1 MLRRLLEFVA
11 VVSSRHYRLVL
22 AVTAILV
29 ALSGLAVTRLRF
41 DTDILNLLPKKDPVV
56 HQFIAATKRFGGV
69 DYLLVAVRIPEQ
81 AIPEPYEM
89 LADRLGARLE
99 KLPELKK
106 VDYRIGDPGEI
117 LETVFPKA
125 VLFLDGEGL
134 DRLAARLSKE
144 GLAERLGAVARMLQS
159 PQGVALKELVKL
171 DPFGLA
177 EIFLGRIEAA
187 RGNLAVDWTSGYY
200 LSRDH
205 RMLLILA
212 SPAKPPQDTEFDVRL
227 VAAVER
233 EVAAVRGEW
242 AEIAGNDSP
251 SPVIELGGTYL
262 TALDDYRQIRR
273 DVVLNVLSSAT
284 LVLLLFLLAFRRL
297 GPLLYAIIPIA
308 CGLLFTFA
316 FSALVFGRVAS
327 TTSGTAALLIG
338 LAIDFVIVTY
348 GRFVEERRRG
358 VPLEPA
364 LVITAVGAGRGVFFG
379 AVTTVATF
387 YAFVVT
393 EFEGLRQMGLLTG
406 TGILLC
412 GLAVAFL
419 LPALI
424 AWGEARHQ
432 RRATMPNLYLHS
444 FGTTGVMRAAMARPR
459 TALAVGLAV
468 TAALVY
474 PATRLEFEEG
484 MSSLRAAG
492 ANRGIE
498 LGKEIAQRFSSGFD
512 SMMLVGRG
520 ADLDAVY
527 AATER
532 AVAVAQELKNRGTI
546 LGFSALTSVVPSP
559 RRQEQAVA
567 WLAAGRA
574 SGLLDPA
581 RVEADFRAA
590 LAAEGM
596 RPEPFARG
604 LELFR
609 QAIAPTR
616 PTTPQEFAGGEAAT
630 RQILDR
636 YLQKTD
642 DGWMS
647 VVYLY
652 PPQNLWR
659 REAPPAAVELAAG
672 LGPDIYLTGPNVLN
686 AHMRN
691 RIKRDAVVSAVLG
704 FVLVVL
710 LLWIDFRRTSDVL
723 LALFPL
729 VVGIIWMLGGMGL
742 LGIKLN
748 FMNVFVTTMIIGIGV
763 DYGIHAVHRHREL
776 LGRPEEERRR
786 GTIETGKA
794 ILVAALSTVV
804 GFGSLATSGFP
815 GLRTTGYVATLGALS
830 TAWIAITILP
840 AVFTLREKRDEMPG
854 RNDGAESPAQPM
866 I

>member
-1 MLRRLLEFVA
+1 MLRRLLESTALFA
-11 VVSSRHYRLVL
+11 SRRYRWVL
-22 AVTAILV
+22 AVTAVLV
-29 ALSGLAVTRLRF
+29 VLSGLALTRLRF
-41 DTDILNLLPKKDPVV
+41 DTDILNLLPKNDPVV
-56 HQFIAATKRFGGV
+56 QQFVSATQRFGGV
-69 DYLLVAVRIPEQ
+69 DYLLVAIRIPEG

-89 LADRLGARLE
+89 LVDRLGARLE
-99 KLPELKK
+99 KLPEMKK
-106 VDYRIGDPGEI
+106 VDYRIGDPAEI

-125 VLFLDGEGL
+125 VLFLDAEGL
-134 DRLAARLSKE
+134 KRLEQRLTKT
-144 GLAERLGAVARMLQS
+144 GLEERVGAVARTLQS
-159 PQGVALKELVKL
+159 PQGVAWKEIVKL

-205 RMLLILA
+205 RMLLLLA
-212 SPAKPPQDTEFDVRL
+212 NPVKPPQDTDFDVQL

-233 EVAAVRGEW
+233 EVAAVRAEW
-242 AEIAGNDSP
+242 AEIAGDEAP

-273 DVVLNVLSSAT
+273 DVVVNVLSSTAF
-284 LVLLLFLLAFRRL
+284 VLLLFLLAFRRL
-297 GPLLYAIIPIA
+297 GPLLYAIVPIA

-316 FSALVFGRVAS
+316 LSALVFGSVAS

-338 LAIDFVIVTY
+338 LSIDFVIVTY

-364 LVITAVGAGRGVFFG
+364 LVITAVSTGRGVFFG
-379 AVTTVATF
+379 AATTVATF
-387 YAFVVT
+387 FAFVVT
-393 EFEGLRQMGLLTG
+393 EFQGLRQMGLLTG
-406 TGILLC
+406 LGILLC
-412 GLAVAFL
+412 GVSVAFL

-424 AWGEARHQ
+424 TWSEARHR

-444 FGTTGVMRAAMARPR
+444 FGTEGIMRAAMVHPR
-459 TALAVGLAV
+459 RALALGLVV
-468 TAALVY
+468 TAALAY
-474 PATRLEFEEG
+474 PATWLEFEEG
-484 MSSLRAAG
+484 MASLRAAG

-512 SMMLVGRG
+512 SMMLVARG
-520 ADLDAVY
+520 QDLDTVY

-532 AVAVAQELKNRGTI
+532 AVAAAQELKEGGTI

-559 RRQEQAVA
+559 KRQEQAVR
-567 WLAAGRA
+567 WLESGRA
-574 SGLLDPA
+574 SGLLEPN
-581 RVEADFRAA
+581 RIEADFGAA

-596 RPEPFARG
+596 RAAPFARG

-616 PTTPQEFAGGEAAT
+616 PTTPAEFAGDEEAT

-659 REAPPAAVELAAG
+659 REPPPAAVQLAAG
-672 LGPDIYLTGPNVLN
+672 LGPEIYLTGPNVLN
-686 AHMRN
+686 AHMRH
-691 RIKRDAVVSAVLG
+691 RIKRDAVLSAALG
-704 FVLVVL
+704 FGLVVL
-710 LLWIDFRRTSDVL
+710 LLWLDFRRLSDVL
-723 LALFPL
+723 LSLFPL

-763 DYGIHAVHRHREL
+763 DYGIHAVHRYREL
-776 LGRPEEERRR
+776 LGRPEQERRE
-786 GTIETGKA
+786 GTLETGKA

-815 GLRTTGYVATLGALS
+815 GLRTTGYVATLGALA

-840 AVFTLREKRDEMPG
+840 AVLTLREKRDEMAG
-854 RNDGAESPAQPM
+854 ENDGSENP
-866 I
+866 

>member
-1 MLRRLLEFVA
+1 MLRRLLESTA
-11 VVSSRHYRLVL
+11 LLASRHYRWVL
-22 AVTAILV
+22 AVTAVLV
-29 ALSGLAVTRLRF
+29 VLSGLALTRLRF
-41 DTDILNLLPKKDPVV
+41 DTDILNLLPKNDPVV
-56 HQFIAATKRFGGV
+56 QQFVSATKRFGGV
-69 DYLLVAVRIPEQ
+69 DYLLVAVRIPEG

-89 LADRLGARLE
+89 LTDRLGARLE
-99 KLPELKK
+99 KLPEMKK
-106 VDYRIGDPGEI
+106 VDYRIGDPAEI

-125 VLFLDGEGL
+125 VLFLDAEGL
-134 DRLAARLSKE
+134 TRLEQRLSKA
-144 GLAERLGAVARMLQS
+144 GLEERVGAVARTLQS
-159 PQGVALKELVKL
+159 PQGVAFKELVKL

-205 RMLLILA
+205 RLLLLLA
-212 SPAKPPQDTEFDVRL
+212 NPVKPPQDTEFDVHL

-233 EVAAVRGEW
+233 EVAAVRAEW
-242 AEIAGNDSP
+242 AEISDGAPD
-251 SPVIELGGTYL
+251 PVIELGGTYL

-273 DVVLNVLSSAT
+273 DVVVNVLSST
-284 LVLLLFLLAFRRL
+284 VCVLLLFLLAFRRL
-297 GPLLYAIIPIA
+297 GPLLYAIVPIA

-316 FSALVFGRVAS
+316 FSALVFGTVAS

-379 AVTTVATF
+379 AATTVATF
-387 YAFVVT
+387 FAFVVT
-393 EFEGLRQMGLLTG
+393 EFQGLRQMGLLTG

-412 GLAVAFL
+412 GISVAFL

-424 AWGEARHQ
+424 TWGEVRHR
-432 RRATMPNLYLHS
+432 RRATAPNLYLHS
-444 FGTTGVMRAAMARPR
+444 FGTEGVMRAAMAHPR
-459 TALAVGLAV
+459 RALALGLGV
-468 TAALVY
+468 TAALAY
-474 PATRLEFEEG
+474 PATWLEFEEG

-512 SMMLVGRG
+512 SMMLVARG
-520 ADLDAVY
+520 DSLDQVY

-532 AVAVAQELKNRGTI
+532 AVAVAQKLKDGGTV

-559 RRQEQAVA
+559 QRQEQAVQ

-574 SGLLDPA
+574 TGLLDSA
-581 RVEADFRAA
+581 RIETDFQAA
-590 LAAEGM
+590 LSAEGM
-596 RPEPFARG
+596 RSEPFRRG

-616 PTTPQEFAGGEAAT
+616 PTTPAEFAGDEAAT
-630 RQILDR
+630 RQILER

-659 REAPPAAVELAAG
+659 REAPPAALELAAG
-672 LGPDIYLTGPNVLN
+672 LGPDVYLTGPNVLN
-686 AHMRN
+686 AHMRQ

-704 FVLVVL
+704 FTLVVL
-710 LLWIDFRRTSDVL
+710 LLWLDFRRLSDVL

-729 VVGIIWMLGGMGL
+729 VVGIVWMLGGMGL

-776 LGRPEEERRR
+776 LGRPEKERRD

-815 GLRTTGYVATLGALS
+815 GLRTTGYVATLGALA
-830 TAWIAITILP
+830 TAWITITILP
-840 AVFTLREKRDEMPG
+840 AVFTLREKRDEMAG
-854 RNDGAESPAQPM
+854 ENDEPESP
-866 I
+866 

>member
-1 MLRRLLEFVA
+1 MIRRCLEAIA
-11 VVSSRHYRLVL
+11 VLSSRHYRTVL
-22 AVTAILV
+22 GVTAVLV
-29 ALSGLAVTRLRF
+29 VLSLFAVTRLRF
-41 DTDILNLLPKKDPVV
+41 DTDILNLLPPKDPVV
-56 HQFIAATKRFGGV
+56 QQFVSATKRFGGV
-69 DYLLVAVRIPEQ
+69 DYLLVAIRVPEGS
-81 AIPEPYEM
+81 IPEPYEM
-89 LADRLGARLE
+89 LTDRLGERLE

-106 VDYRIGDPGEI
+106 VDYRIGDPTEI

-125 VLFLDGEGL
+125 VLFLDAEGL

-144 GLAERLGAVARMLQS
+144 GLEERVGAVSRLLQS
-159 PQGVALKELVKL
+159 PQGVALKQLVKL

-212 SPAKPPQDTEFDVRL
+212 SPVKPPQDTDFDVQL

-233 EVAAVRGEW
+233 EVAAVRAEW
-242 AEIAGNDSP
+242 PEIAGAEAP
-251 SPVIELGGTYL
+251 EPVIELGGTYL

-273 DVVLNVLSSAT
+273 DIVLNVLSST
-284 LVLLLFLLAFRRL
+284 TFVLLLFLLAFRRL
-297 GPLLYAIIPIA
+297 GPLLYAIVPIA

-316 FSALVFGRVAS
+316 FTALVFGSVAS

-338 LAIDFVIVTY
+338 LAVDFVIVTY
-348 GRFVEERRRG
+348 GRYVEERRRG

-364 LVITAVGAGRGVFFG
+364 LVITAVSAGRGVFFG

-387 YAFVVT
+387 FAFLVT
-393 EFEGLRQMGLLTG
+393 EFKGLRQMGLLTG
-406 TGILLC
+406 TGILFCLI
-412 GLAVAFL
+412 AVAFL
-419 LPALI
+419 VPALI
-424 AWGEARHQ
+424 AWGEARHR

-444 FGTTGVMRAAMARPR
+444 FGTTGLMRLSMGHPRAALAIGLSL
-459 TALAVGLAV
+459 TALF
-468 TAALVY
+468 VY
-474 PATRLEFEEG
+474 PATQLEFEEG
-484 MSSLRAAG
+484 MASLRAAG

-512 SMMLVGRG
+512 SMMLVARG
-520 ADLDAVY
+520 TDLDAVY

-532 AVAVAQELKNRGTI
+532 AVAGAQELKERGTI

-559 RRQEQAVA
+559 LRQEQAVR
-567 WLAAGRA
+567 WLEAGRRG
-574 SGLLDPA
+574 GLLDPA

-590 LAAEGM
+590 LAVEGM
-596 RPEPFARG
+596 RAEPFARG
-604 LELFR
+604 LELFH

-616 PTTPQEFAGGEAAT
+616 PTTPQEFAGEEAAT
-630 RQILDR
+630 HQILDR
-636 YLQKTD
+636 YLQRTD
-642 DGWMS
+642 DGWIS

-659 REAPPAAVELAAG
+659 REPPPDAMAMAAS
-672 LGPDIYLTGPNVLN
+672 LGPDLYLTGPNVLN
-686 AHMRN
+686 AHMRG
-691 RIKRDAVVSAVLG
+691 RIKQDAVVSAVLG
-704 FVLVVL
+704 MVLVVV
-710 LLWIDFRRTSDVL
+710 LLWIDFRRLSDVL

-729 VVGIIWMLGGMGL
+729 LVGIVWMLGGMGL

-776 LGRPEEERRR
+776 AGRPEKERHD

-830 TAWIAITILP
+830 TALIAITILP
-840 AVFTLREKRDEMPG
+840 ALFALREKRDEIAE
-854 RNDGAESPAQPM
+854 RNDAP
-866 I
+866 